1 LQGRRIDVGE
11 RRARVLII
19 DDDQK
24 LGRILARALAREH
37 EVTVMTSAREALAR
51 IEAGDRFDL
60 ILCDLMMP
68 GVGGEDFYERVGVVA
83 PELVEC
89 VVIMTGGAYTPKAV
103 AFLERA
109 SIRRLEKP
117 FQLAELLEAVRE
129 HLSRLDGG
137 RSG

>member
-1 LQGRRIDVGE
+1 MEDRRGGT
-11 RRARVLII
+11 RTRVLVI

-24 LGRILARALAREH
+24 LGRLLARALAREH
-37 EVTVMTSAREALAR
+37 EVTAVTSAREALAR

-68 GVGGEDFYERVGVVA
+68 GVGGDEFYERVGVIA
-83 PELVEC
+83 PQLVERIL
-89 VVIMTGGAYTPKAV
+89 IMTGGAYTPKAV